1 MKRRA
6 VGIWHCSSCQKTVAG
21 GAWIYRFV
29 QRVRVMVFNTTFNK
43 PECAE
48 KTTDL
53 LQVTDKLYHMKL
65 YRVHLAM
72 SGIQTHNVG
81 GDMH

>member
-43 PECAE
+43 PECPE
-48 KTTDL
+48 KTTDKSL
-53 LQVTDKLYHMKL
+53 INFIT
-65 YRVHLAM
+65 
-72 SGIQTHNVG
+72 
-81 GDMH
+81 